1 MGLKQFR
8 LARQRLKHEISGKRM
23 PHQELAADIG
33 RKLLL
38 YIRKQILRQK
48 AKETGLT
55 AIGVSRIITADR
67 ICRCCREIEIAPRLI
82 IGLRPGIAYAD
93 DDRGRNA
100 GCFRPSGGTPD
111 RLGHRDEIGIAIEN
125 ENDRQAPRWHLTI
138 GHRNEDLIAQPAIA
152 SRQPECAGAG
162 RQSASPVRPVSAS
175 KSPCSS
181 ASQPAAVTFAVAGSP
196 Q

>member
-100 GCFRPSGGTPD
+100 GCFRPSGARLTVSDTVTKSALPSRTKMTGKPPVGT
-111 RLGHRDEIGIAIEN
+111 
-125 ENDRQAPRWHLTI
+125 
-138 GHRNEDLIAQPAIA
+138 
-152 SRQPECAGAG
+152 
-162 RQSASPVRPVSAS
+162 
-175 KSPCSS
+175 
-181 ASQPAAVTFAVAGSP
+181 
-196 Q
+196 